1 MVKSLD
7 IFSKAIMNLIQEE
20 QDCDINNQ
28 KTYKALVKLLN
39 FFSIKLFSSHVIF
52 MVSEKQAKVH
62 LPSLI

>member
-1 MVKSLD
+1 MVKSLE

-39 FFSIKLFSSHVIF
+39 FFR
-52 MVSEKQAKVH
+52 
-62 LPSLI
+62 

>member
-1 MVKSLD
+1 
-7 IFSKAIMNLIQEE
+7 MNLIQEE